1 MNPRIVKV
9 KPQKN
14 YKLLLLFDNN
24 EWRIFDVSPYLD
36 KGIFKELKSPE
47 IFNSV
52 KTVDGSVQWQNE
64 ADFCPDTLYLES
76 KKIDTNS
83 QKV

>member
-24 EWRIFDVSPYLD
+24 EWRIFDVSPYLNA
-36 KGIFKELKSPE
+36 GIFKELESPE

-52 KTVDGSVQWQNE
+52 KAVDGSVLWQNE

-76 KKIDTNS
+76 KKLDSNQS
-83 QKV
+83 